1 MPVNFL
7 EIAVQ
12 TGVIAAIL
20 AGIGLYVRYKYVP
33 KLKTELR
40 QGVGLAIGAWMKGL
54 SEEAGSEGGGGGRPL
69 TPGAL
74 KLGGFEI
81 DVGTIKELLAIA
93 PQALQIAKM
102 FGLTGTGGGS
112 GGGGGKIGL

>member
-12 TGVIAAIL
+12 SGVIAL
-20 AGIGLYVRYKYVP
+20 LLGLIGLYVRYKYVP

-54 SEEAGSEGGGGGRPL
+54 SEEAEKEGGEGAV
-69 TPGAL
+69 PGML

-81 DVGTIKELLAIA
+81 DMGTIKELLAIA

-102 FGLTGTGGGS
+102 FGLTSGGS
-112 GGGGGKIGL
+112 GGGGGGKIGL

>member
-12 TGVIAAIL
+12 SGVITAIL
-20 AGIGLYVRYKYVP
+20 AGIGLYMRYKYVP
-33 KLKTELR
+33 RLKTELR

-54 SEEAGSEGGGGGRPL
+54 SEEAEAEGGGGV
-69 TPGAL
+69 PGASGQIN
-74 KLGGFEI
+74 LGGFKI
-81 DVGTIKELLAIA
+81 DVSTIKELLVIA

-102 FGLTGTGGGS
+102 LGLTGGGGGS
-112 GGGGGKIGL
+112 GTGGKIGL

>member
-1 MPVNFL
+1 MSVNLL

-12 TGVIAAIL
+12 SGVIAL
-20 AGIGLYVRYKYVP
+20 LLGLIGLYVRYKYVP

-54 SEEAGSEGGGGGRPL
+54 SEEAEKEGGEGV
-69 TPGAL
+69 TPGVL

-81 DVGTIKELLAIA
+81 DVDTIKELLAIA
-93 PQALQIAKM
+93 PQALQLAKM
-102 FGLTGTGGGS
+102 FGLTGGG